1 MLKKRINLF
10 TCVVISLLVCIT
22 TCVGTVSLLNK
33 RHKSELNE
41 LRLQNAQ
48 VVPYVNLINSI
59 ADSGDKY
66 AKLSALIDR
75 LEKHYVNDYD
85 EDTTWENIYRTLAMS
100 IGDDYSRYFTA
111 EEYQALMSEGN
122 GNFVGIG
129 VHATYDV
136 DTKGIYLFGIT
147 KNSPAE
153 KAGLKT
159 GDVIISADGVEST
172 GNNYYTML
180 DIIGGEA
187 GTEVSLTVLRG
198 EEKIDFK
205 LIRDVVASE
214 NVVYEN
220 LGDGIAYLR
229 IHSFADDTF
238 TAQFLSEMSRAQQD
252 GCTKFVFDVRN
263 NTGGYLEEI
272 CKTLD
277 VLLPEGPI
285 INIVDK
291 DGKTT
296 SRDSD
301 ANCIKADKMVVLCNE
316 ATASAAELFTA
327 ALRDYELAEI
337 VGQKTFGKGT
347 MQTTYVLDDG
357 SAIKMS
363 TAFYNPP
370 SNESYDGVGI
380 IPDHDVKLDE
390 KWETRFYKMP
400 KEEDVQLQK
409 ALEIL
414 NSTN

>member
-33 RHKSELNE
+33 RHESELNE

-85 EDTTWENIYRTLAMS
+85 EDATWENIYRTLAMS

-111 EEYQALMSEGN
+111 EEYHALMNEGS

-129 VHATYDV
+129 VHATFDV
-136 DTKGIYLFGIT
+136 DTKGIYLFGIM

-159 GDVIISADGVEST
+159 GDVIISAEGVEST
-172 GNNYYTML
+172 GDNYYTML
-180 DIIGGEA
+180 DLIGGEA

-205 LIRDVVASE
+205 VIRDAVASE

-220 LGDGIAYLR
+220 LGDGVAYLR

-380 IPDHDVKLDE
+380 IPDHEVKLDE
-390 KWETRFYKMP
+390 KWEIRFYKMP